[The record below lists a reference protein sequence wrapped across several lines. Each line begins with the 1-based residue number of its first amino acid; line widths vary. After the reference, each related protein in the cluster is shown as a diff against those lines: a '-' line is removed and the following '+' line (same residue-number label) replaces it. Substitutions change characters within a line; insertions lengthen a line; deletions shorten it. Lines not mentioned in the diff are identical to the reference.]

1 MTNFGPDVTTFV
13 VTLEVGSIQGVL
25 MSRTHRR
32 LVVVATSAALV
43 MAACGGGGDSDAAEA
58 QLEADALREQ
68 LADLEAQ
75 IDDLTDDASSA
86 SASSDGF
93 DPVDLAD
100 VPEPVIL
107 SDTGLYDSPAEAE
120 TAAAAIGCEG
130 SHEMGGQY
138 MPCAVHGELD
148 DIETGVDTTGQAAM
162 IGEVTDMAPPTTMMT
177 ATTESMPDTT
187 APTETTMLADTSTS
201 SSTSTTTPQESEI
214 EVEIEQ
220 RSKRGGFRVEV
231 EASVDGASGKFR
243 GIKVVCIYQYND
255 QNASIDGDPRNTCAG
270 RGGRYAT
277 YDDYS
282 RVWKIDGTCASN
294 NRIKDYYDIGLVT
307 EDGRRQLIRINDSPC

>member
-1 MTNFGPDVTTFV
+1 
-13 VTLEVGSIQGVL
+13 
-25 MSRTHRR
+25 MSRSRSH
-32 LVVVATSAALV
+32 LVIIVSAALAL
-43 MAACGGGGDSDAAEA
+43 AACGGGGDDSASSEAEV
-58 QLEADALREQ
+58 EAEALREQ
-68 LADLEAQ
+68 LAELEAQ
-75 IDDLTDDASSA
+75 IDDLTNDAASTPTESESTDDG
-86 SASSDGF
+86 GF
-93 DPVDLAD
+93 AD
-100 VPEPVIL
+100 VPEPVVL

-130 SHEMGGQY
+130 SHAMGGQY
-138 MPCAVHGELD
+138 MPCAEHGELD
-148 DIETGVDTTGQAAM
+148 EIEMEVDDAAEPAE
-162 IGEVTDMAPPTTMMT
+162 IEEVTEIVTSTVAPTSTTSAPASTSGPTTST
-177 ATTESMPDTT
+177 GAT
-187 APTETTMLADTSTS
+187 TSTS
-201 SSTSTTTPQESEI
+201 TISTSPTMAEI

-243 GIKVVCIYQYND
+243 GIKAVCIYQYND